1 MNSTEKVALTRFQ
14 HVECHAKRF
23 SHAVTNAQK
32 AVMKAIAQS
41 VKSLSSKAVFV
52 D

>member
-1 MNSTEKVALTRFQ
+1 MNSTEKAALTRFQ

-23 SHAVTNAQK
+23 SHVVTNAQK
-32 AVMKAIAQS
+32 AVIKAIAQS
-41 VKSLSSKAVFV
+41 AKSLSFKAAFV